1 MSMQNQ
7 KRRNMGR
14 GIYMEEK
21 AYKKAYLRLFNEI
34 TDTIEHLKEIQQQTE
49 EIIIAMDEDETE

>member
-1 MSMQNQ
+1 
-7 KRRNMGR
+7 MGR

-49 EIIIAMDEDETE
+49 EIIIAMDENETE